1 MHYHGWPSDIFLRVC
16 ERSYSWSWNYATV
29 TTIRRREQCKIFQSS
44 SGGGT
49 SKVVWNLL
57 AFCLHK
63 SADSSLS
70 KIVFQQTNTIVKCW
84 EVTKV
89 IISRKKRSLCS
100 AKTLW
105 SGLFTRSANN
115 EDLATFCACSPRWIT
130 KHLNEG
136 QRVEQGR
143 VIVRWQWRND
153 TLAPSCSSLCRT
165 IWIQLPPLSLIWRAL
180 KALRNEN
187 LWKLFAAS

>member
-1 MHYHGWPSDIFLRVC
+1 MHYHGWPSDLFLRVC

-57 AFCLHK
+57 AFGLHK

-100 AKTLW
+100 AKTLL

-115 EDLATFCACSPRWIT
+115 ENIATICASSPSEVDYKTFKWRAKGWA
-130 KHLNEG
+130 G
-136 QRVEQGR
+136 QSYSPMTMAQWHPSLLYVLPYVEQFEF
-143 VIVRWQWRND
+143 NY
-153 TLAPSCSSLCRT
+153 LPSV
-165 IWIQLPPLSLIWRAL
+165 
-180 KALRNEN
+180 
-187 LWKLFAAS
+187 